1 MEEYVHENNSLVI
14 EMRGFKA
21 GSDKE
26 LVEMRRAF
34 WNKMLEDKL
43 VLLRKQIRL
52 DMDVDYAITNIERN
66 EGKEVEFSLVRNT
79 VEDFYFQ
86 EETLYRMIER
96 REGASGSIYDIMR
109 DASKVRMY
117 YIRKEQY
124 NKHMDD
130 LARRE
135 LRSGPSNPNTVKKI
149 FETVKTPSE
158 EKIKKNIIIVA
169 ARFMNAVNNF
179 AEEYFK
185 GQEERPRVIQI
196 LGMSVE
202 EFNEFC

>member
-26 LVEMRRAF
+26 LIEMRRAF

-124 NKHMDD
+124 NKHMGD

-149 FETVKTPSE
+149 FEAVKTPSE

-169 ARFMNAVNNF
+169 ARFMNAVNDF
-179 AEEYFK
+179 AEEYFE
-185 GQEERPRVIQI
+185 GQEERPRVIQV